1 MSRDFFSPD
10 AVHMLPNVS
19 HTTIQEI
26 RNLGEAIREI
36 VGTYKTVDISIDNYL
51 HEERVSKVLAVSGFE
66 KSPWAEVDED
76 YSVVYINCW
85 GELFVEQFESSE
97 DFQSFITESRS
108 RNSHIAVHSYLRRSS
123 TAYEK
128 IIARTKNMLFPHT

>member
-1 MSRDFFSPD
+1 
-10 AVHMLPNVS
+10 
-19 HTTIQEI
+19 
-26 RNLGEAIREI
+26 
-36 VGTYKTVDISIDNYL
+36 VGTYKTVDIGIDDYL
-51 HEERVSKVLAVSGFE
+51 KEERVSRLLAVSGFE

-97 DFQSFITESRS
+97 DFQSFIKASRS
-108 RNSHIAVHSYLRRSS
+108 KNSRVAVHSYLRRSS

-128 IIARTKNMLFPHT
+128 IIARTKNMLFPST